1 MKRLKAIKIA
11 LIIFAACFVIHQVYA
26 TFYSSVT
33 TSAALYY
40 EMSDGL
46 DVSVMVVRDEHIIH
60 KNTQGGVAHYL
71 YNDGEKVAA
80 GGVVAEFY
88 PDAVSSLSLTEIER
102 LKEQLA
108 EVKSNTNYNNVSAV
122 DIDVYND
129 KVDSALYDL
138 QSALADGNFSDCDEK
153 MNYLLSA
160 VNRRKVATGEAA
172 DFGEV
177 EKSLTSQI
185 AALQAKVQEPVGS
198 VSADVSGY
206 FVSLRDGYENV
217 LNTEMLLGL
226 TPEIL
231 NSIKPESTDGGDYIG
246 KIVSDYNVYFAVILP
261 FDKSKQIK
269 VGNSYKFLTEL
280 SSATELKCT
289 LERVSEPDDSR
300 NVVAVFSCSDMNSE
314 LATLRI
320 APMKLVTKEYKG
332 LKINSKALRV
342 SDGKTGVYV
351 VSGMQAKFVETN
363 VIYNG
368 DSFIICELQNEDTG
382 RLRLYDEVIE
392 KGSKLY
398 DGKIID

>member
-1 MKRLKAIKIA
+1 M
-11 LIIFAACFVIHQVYA
+11 
-26 TFYSSVT
+26 
-33 TSAALYY
+33 
-40 EMSDGL
+40 
-46 DVSVMVVRDEHIIH
+46 
-60 KNTQGGVAHYL
+60 
-71 YNDGEKVAA
+71 
-80 GGVVAEFY
+80 
-88 PDAVSSLSLTEIER
+88 
-102 LKEQLA
+102 
-108 EVKSNTNYNNVSAV
+108 
-122 DIDVYND
+122 
-129 KVDSALYDL
+129 
-138 QSALADGNFSDCDEK
+138 
-153 MNYLLSA
+153 
-160 VNRRKVATGEAA
+160 
-172 DFGEV
+172 
-177 EKSLTSQI
+177 
-185 AALQAKVQEPVGS
+185 
-198 VSADVSGY
+198 SGY

-226 TPEIL
+226 TPEFL

-314 LATLRI
+314 LATLRT

-392 KGSKLY
+392 NGS
-398 DGKIID
+398 